1 MVGLLNLLGP
11 IPGRLDQERG
21 CLSSCRCISCSLTAG
36 HSPSPLSLW
45 RNKPFQLN
53 RVDIEYQRW
62 SVRFS
67 LTGNSLP
74 SPLIDCLQL
83 CPMRLAY
90 LGGPPICPLGFRLHS
105 TIPSLLFSFSF
116 SFPSLPFPFLPTFS
130 LLAFLPTLPP
140 LLLGHA
146 TIPQCS
152 FLCGFTNSCLT
163 STVLLFACHRLFFI
177 FNIPRDGRG

>member
-1 MVGLLNLLGP
+1 MVGPLNLLGP
-11 IPGRLDQERG
+11 IPGRLDRERG
-21 CLSSCRCISCSLTAG
+21 CLSSCISCSLTAG
-36 HSPSPLSLW
+36 HSPSPLSLFRSFALSENTRPIERDVMFWLW

-105 TIPSLLFSFSF
+105 IIPSLLFSFPFHFPS
-116 SFPSLPFPFLPTFS
+116 PSLPFPSHLFSSCFLAHPS
-130 LLAFLPTLPP
+130 APP
-140 LLLGHA
+140 A
-146 TIPQCS
+146 R
-152 FLCGFTNSCLT
+152 SCYHP
-163 STVLLFACHRLFFI
+163 SVLFPLWLH
-177 FNIPRDGRG
+177 